1 VSPLPVD
8 LHLGL
13 IRRYY
18 EELWNSWN
26 FGIANDLLAD
36 DIVFHGSLGVSVQGM
51 PAFLDYMRLVQAAFP
66 DFHNTVE
73 DTAVESDKVFAR
85 LTYSGT
91 HRGELFGI
99 LPTNRNITYAGAAFF
114 TIFEGKITRGWVLG
128 DALGVLR
135 QLEGVSS
142 CHSETLNGRRL
153 EITPAELE
161 DCEWAA
167 SLMASCDPWK
177 TLGRD
182 LSACRRV
189 FQDRTALRFV
199 ARLDGELSGFLLLR
213 RRGLADSPYIK
224 SIGVAEKHRSQ
235 GIGRRLIAFAENL
248 YRGEARS
255 LFVCVSSFNPRAR
268 SLYESLG
275 YHAAGEFSGYIV
287 PGHSEILLEKRL
299 RP

>member
-1 VSPLPVD
+1 VSPLQVD
-8 LHLGL
+8 LLRGL

-18 EELWNSWN
+18 EELWNPWN
-26 FGIANDLLAD
+26 FGLANDLLAE
-36 DIVFHGSLGVSVQGM
+36 DIVFHGSLGVSVQGI
-51 PAFLDYMRLVQAAFP
+51 PAFQGYMRLVQAALP

-85 LTYSGT
+85 LAYRGT
-91 HRGELFGI
+91 HRGELFGV

-114 TIFEGKITRGWVLG
+114 TICAGKISRGWVLG

-135 QLEGVSS
+135 QLEGASS
-142 CHSETLNGRRL
+142 RHSETLNGMRL
-153 EITPAELE
+153 ELTPALPG

-182 LSACRRV
+182 LPACRRV
-189 FQDRTALRFV
+189 FQDRTALAFV
-199 ARLDGELSGFLLLR
+199 ARLDGELCGFLLLR
-213 RRGLADSPYIK
+213 RRGVADSPYIK
-224 SIGVAEKHRSQ
+224 SIGVVEKFRNH
-235 GIGRRLIAFAENL
+235 GIGRHLIAFAENL

-255 LFVCVSSFNPRAR
+255 LFVSVSSFNQRAR

-275 YHAAGEFSGYIV
+275 YHGVGEFPGYIV
-287 PGHSEILLEKRL
+287 PGHFEVLLEKRL

>member
-1 VSPLPVD
+1 LQAD
-8 LHLGL
+8 FHRG
-13 IRRYY
+13 IIWRYY

-26 FGIANDLLAD
+26 FAIANDLLAD
-36 DIVFHGSLGVSVQGM
+36 DIVFHGSLGVSVQGI
-51 PAFLDYMRLVQAAFP
+51 PAFLGYMRLVRTAFP

-73 DTAVESDKVFAR
+73 DAAAESDKVFAR
-85 LTYSGT
+85 LTYRGT

-99 LPTNRNITYAGAAFF
+99 LPTNRNITYVGVAFF
-114 TIFEGKITRGWVLG
+114 TIFEGKIGTGWVLG

-135 QLEGVSS
+135 QLEGASS
-142 CHSETLNGRRL
+142 RHSETLNGKHL
-153 EITPAELE
+153 EITPAESNG
-161 DCEWAA
+161 CEWAA

-182 LSACRRV
+182 LPACLQV
-189 FQDRTALRFV
+189 FQDRTALPFV
-199 ARLDGELSGFLLLR
+199 ARLDGERCGFLVLR

-224 SIGVAEKHRSQ
+224 SIGVAEEFRNH

-275 YHAAGEFSGYIV
+275 YHAVGEFSGYIV
-287 PGHSEILLEKRL
+287 PGHSEVLLEKRL
-299 RP
+299 HL